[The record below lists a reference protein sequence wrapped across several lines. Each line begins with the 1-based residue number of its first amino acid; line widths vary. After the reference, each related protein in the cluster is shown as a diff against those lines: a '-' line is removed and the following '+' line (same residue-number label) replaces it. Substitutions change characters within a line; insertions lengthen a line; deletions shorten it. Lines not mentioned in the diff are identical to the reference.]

1 MAGPEIASFT
11 PCMKPI
17 PFRKCSSCDAA
28 PYRAH
33 QRRQSGRTQE
43 MNATPAISR
52 WVSLATLAAF
62 AGLLLVLAFAPQPS
76 LYAG

>member
-1 MAGPEIASFT
+1 
-11 PCMKPI
+11 
-17 PFRKCSSCDAA
+17 
-28 PYRAH
+28 
-33 QRRQSGRTQE
+33 

-62 AGLLLVLAFAPQPS
+62 AGLLFVLALGPQPS